1 MFCKNCGSE
10 VPDGA
15 SFCPKC
21 GTAVRETS
29 VGGPFY
35 QNPYPGGE
43 ALPMNWYKFVIYVQ
57 LFLSAAVNIIGG
69 IVWIAGGPYGGMAT
83 YVYLF
88 YGGGLKVLDVMFGLV
103 CIALGAAAIL
113 VRQKLAR
120 FETGAPGKYLKL
132 LIASIAVG
140 LIYGI
145 FGSIILRQSAFS
157 ASSIVSIILNVILVF
172 LNNIYFK
179 RREHLFC
186 R

>member
-1 MFCKNCGSE
+1 
-10 VPDGA
+10 
-15 SFCPKC
+15 
-21 GTAVRETS
+21 
-29 VGGPFY
+29 
-35 QNPYPGGE
+35 
-43 ALPMNWYKFVIYVQ
+43 
-57 LFLSAAVNIIGG
+57 
-69 IVWIAGGPYGGMAT
+69 MAT

-88 YGGGLKVLDVMFGLV
+88 YGGGLKVLDVMFGLAS
-103 CIALGAAAIL
+103 IALGAAAIL

>member
-69 IVWIAGGPYGGMAT
+69 IVWIAGGQYGGMAT

-88 YGGGLKVLDVMFGLV
+88 YGGGLKVLDVMFGLAS
-103 CIALGAAAIL
+103 IA
-113 VRQKLAR
+113 
-120 FETGAPGKYLKL
+120 GAPGKYLKL